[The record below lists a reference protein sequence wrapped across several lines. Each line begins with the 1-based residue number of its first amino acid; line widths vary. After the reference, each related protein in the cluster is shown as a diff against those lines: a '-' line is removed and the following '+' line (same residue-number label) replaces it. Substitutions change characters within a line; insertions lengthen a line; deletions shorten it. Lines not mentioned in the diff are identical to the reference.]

1 MDECRAAAPV
11 RSGWEGPRLSV
22 GFILARHFT
31 LNAFANFVDV
41 LRLAADEGDRSRPI
55 RCDWRVLSDTMSPVA
70 SSSGVAV
77 VPHERLGD
85 PGAFDYIVVVGGL
98 IDEAADLS
106 PEYRRYLHR
115 AAAAKVPLVG
125 VCTGAFILHRVGLME
140 GYRCCIS
147 WFHHSDF
154 LEQFDGLQPV
164 SDRIF
169 LVDRDRLTCPGGAS
183 AAHLAAFLVERHL
196 GKAPAAKSLH
206 IMMINEAEA
215 GETPQPSPALA
226 VQTGDPFV
234 RKALLLAQ
242 QSLDAPLAIGQIA
255 RHLGI
260 TRRRLERHFAAAL
273 GRSPRAA
280 VMDMRLSLARHLV
293 ETTDK
298 SFAAIAAEC
307 GFSDS
312 AHFGRRFRQ
321 RFAGTPG
328 DVRRSRLARHGGIG
342 SPVSPAADPS
352 RAAPG

>member
-1 MDECRAAAPV
+1 MGASAGYDRRDTFREIVMGER
-11 RSGWEGPRLSV
+11 RSNREAPRLSV

-55 RCDWRVLSDTMSPVA
+55 RCEWRVLSDTMSPVA

-77 VPHERLGD
+77 APHERLGD
-85 PGAFDYIVVVGGL
+85 AGAFDYVVVVGGL
-98 IDEAADLS
+98 IDQTFDLS
-106 PEYRRYLHR
+106 PQYRQYLHQ

-125 VCTGAFILHRVGLME
+125 VCTGAFILHRAGLMD

-147 WFHHSDF
+147 WFHHTDF

-164 SDRIF
+164 SDQIF

-206 IMMINEAEA
+206 IMMINGAEA
-215 GETPQPSPALA
+215 GETPQPSPALD
-226 VQTGDPFV
+226 VHTSDPFV

-242 QSLDAPLAIGQIA
+242 QSLDAPLAVGQIA

-273 GRSPRAA
+273 GSSPRAA

-293 ETTDK
+293 ETTDRP
-298 SFAAIAAEC
+298 FAAIAVEC

-312 AHFGRRFRQ
+312 AHFSRRFRH
-321 RFAGTPG
+321 RFASTPG
-328 DVRRSRLARHGGIG
+328 DFRRSRLERHDGIA
-342 SPVSPAADPS
+342 SA
-352 RAAPG
+352 